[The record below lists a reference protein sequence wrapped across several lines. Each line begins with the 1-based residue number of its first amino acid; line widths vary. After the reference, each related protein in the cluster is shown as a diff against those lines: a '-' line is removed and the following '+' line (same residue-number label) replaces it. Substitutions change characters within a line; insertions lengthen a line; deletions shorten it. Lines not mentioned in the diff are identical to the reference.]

1 MKREQLTTWPRVLQL
16 IAAARDA
23 SPTSI
28 AVRGPD
34 GVVTYDQLLTRA
46 DRLARALHASGV
58 GRGEFVG
65 HCVNRSAS
73 SVVGV
78 VGIARAGCAY
88 VAIDPQYPDERIR
101 WMLADSGAKAL
112 VADAATDA
120 RVGNLEGAPALVL
133 GAAGQL
139 TNHEDPDG
147 AGQSPPL
154 APGSVDDAYVVY
166 TSGSTG
172 TPKGVVID
180 HAGLSNLVDWHRAA
194 FALDAGDRC
203 TQISSPGFDAAVWE
217 IWPCLAS
224 GATLHIVPEQLR
236 TDPVGLRDWLV
247 AEEITVT
254 FLPTALAEGVIGL
267 SWPGGSALR
276 YLLTG
281 GDALAKRPDPELG
294 FALVNNYGLSET
306 TVVSTSGA
314 VSADGEGPPT
324 IGRPIAGVEVEIV
337 DDELQQVSPGEVGEL
352 LIGGPSVGRGYI
364 NRPELTR
371 ERFVDGPRGRRYR
384 TGDLV
389 RMRPD
394 GEIEF
399 AGRVD
404 DQLSIRGFRVEPG
417 EVAAVLNS
425 HPAVEAS
432 VAVAIGDSSADRQLV
447 AYVVA
452 TDGVRPSSEELSGL
466 LAGSLPHYMVPS
478 RYVWLDQLPLTP
490 HGKID
495 RRALPDPGPA
505 VGNEEV
511 GLDPE
516 APVDA
521 TIASVVAQLLKVE
534 QVGMDE
540 NFFLIGGH
548 SMLGAQLIARI
559 ERLYGVE
566 LPLRYLFDHPTP
578 AELADEVQRR
588 TADGLV
594 GIEVGQ

>member
-1 MKREQLTTWPRVLQL
+1 MEREQLTTQRNVLQL
-16 IAAARDA
+16 IAAARDDA
-23 SPTSI
+23 PTSI
-28 AVRGPD
+28 AVRAPD
-34 GVVTYDQLLTRA
+34 GVLTYDQLLIRA
-46 DRLARALHASGV
+46 DRLAQALHAVGV
-58 GRGEFVG
+58 GRHDFVG
-65 HCVNRSAS
+65 HCLDRSAS
-73 SVVGV
+73 SVVAAL
-78 VGIARAGCAY
+78 GIARAGCAY
-88 VAIDPQYPDERIR
+88 VAIDPQYPDERIH
-101 WMLADSGAKAL
+101 WMLADSGAKA
-112 VADAATDA
+112 VVTDA
-120 RVGNLEGAPALVL
+120 VIDARLGNVEGVPALVL
-133 GAAGQL
+133 GDAGQL
-139 TNHEDPDG
+139 TNHGDEDGVDE
-147 AGQSPPL
+147 SPPA
-154 APGSVDDAYVVY
+154 APGSVDEAYVVY

-172 TPKGVVID
+172 LPKGVVVE

-194 FALDAGDRC
+194 FALDADDRC

-247 AEEITVT
+247 AQEITVT

-267 SWPGGSALR
+267 PWPEGSALR

-281 GDALAKRPDPELG
+281 GDALARRPDPELG
-294 FALVNNYGLSET
+294 FTLVNNYGLSET
-306 TVVSTSGA
+306 TVVSTSGN

-324 IGRPIAGVEVEIV
+324 IGRPIAGVDVEIV
-337 DDELQQVSPGEVGEL
+337 DDELRQVPSGEVGEL

-364 NRPELTR
+364 NRAELTR
-371 ERFVDGPRGRRYR
+371 ERFLDGPRGRRYR

-399 AGRVD
+399 VGRVD

-447 AYVVA
+447 AYVVP
-452 TDGVRPSSEELSGL
+452 TDGVNPSSDELSGL
-466 LAGSLPHYMVPS
+466 LARSLPHYMVPS
-478 RYVWLDQLPLTP
+478 RYVWLDELPLTP

-495 RRALPDPGPA
+495 RRALPDPGA
-505 VGNEEV
+505 GNAEEQEI
-511 GLDPE
+511 LDPE
-516 APVDA
+516 APIDA

-534 QVGMDE
+534 RVRMHE

-588 TADGLV
+588 IADGRV
-594 GIEVGQ
+594 AEVAQ

>member
-1 MKREQLTTWPRVLQL
+1 MEREQLTTSPRVLQL
-16 IAAARDA
+16 IAAAREA

-34 GVVTYDQLLTRA
+34 GVVTYGQLLTRA
-46 DRLARALHASGV
+46 DRVARALHAGGV
-58 GRGEFVG
+58 RRGDFVG
-65 HCVNRSAS
+65 HCLDRSAS

-88 VAIDPQYPDERIR
+88 VAIDPQYPDDRIR

-112 VADAATDA
+112 VTDAATDG
-120 RVGNLEGAPALVL
+120 RLGDVEGAAALVL
-133 GAAGQL
+133 GDAGQL
-139 TNHEDPDG
+139 TNHDDPDG
-147 AGQSPPL
+147 AGQSPPP
-154 APGSVDDAYVVY
+154 APRSVDEAYVVY

-172 TPKGVVID
+172 RPKGVVIE

-194 FALDAGDRC
+194 FALTAGDRC

-236 TDPVGLRDWLV
+236 TDPIELRDWLV

-267 SWPGGSALR
+267 SWPKGSALR

-294 FALVNNYGLSET
+294 FTLVNNYGLSET

-371 ERFVDGPRGRRYR
+371 DRFVDGRRGRRYR

-389 RMRPD
+389 RMLPG

-399 AGRVD
+399 VGRVD

-495 RRALPDPGPA
+495 RRALPDPGA
-505 VGNEEV
+505 GLGEEQATP
-511 GLDPE
+511 DPD

-578 AELADEVQRR
+578 AELGDEVQRR
-588 TADGLV
+588 IADGLV
-594 GIEVGQ
+594 ATR

>member
-1 MKREQLTTWPRVLQL
+1 VY
-16 IAAARDA
+16 
-23 SPTSI
+23 
-28 AVRGPD
+28 GPD
-34 GVVTYDQLLTRA
+34 GVLTYDQLLTRA
-46 DRLARALHASGV
+46 DRVARALHAAGV
-58 GRGEFVG
+58 ARREFIG
-65 HCVNRSAS
+65 HCLDRSAS

-78 VGIARAGCAY
+78 LGIVRAGCAY

-101 WMLADSGAKAL
+101 WMLADSGAKA
-112 VADAATDA
+112 VVTDA
-120 RVGNLEGAPALVL
+120 GTGARLGNVEGAPAIVL
-133 GAAGQL
+133 RDAGQL
-139 TNHEDPDG
+139 TDDDDPDG
-147 AGQSPPL
+147 AGDGPQP
-154 APGSVDDAYVVY
+154 APGSVDEAYVVY

-172 TPKGVVID
+172 RPKGVVID

-217 IWPCLAS
+217 IWPSLAS

-247 AEEITVT
+247 AEGITVT

-267 SWPGGSALR
+267 SWPERSALR

-281 GDALAKRPDPELG
+281 GDALARRPDPGLG
-294 FALVNNYGLSET
+294 FTVVNNYGLSET
-306 TVVSTSGA
+306 TVVSTSGI

-324 IGRPIAGVEVEIV
+324 IGRAIAGVQVEIV
-337 DDELQQVSPGEVGEL
+337 DEQLRQVSPGEVGEL

-371 ERFVDGPRGRRYR
+371 VRFLDGPGGRRYR

-389 RMRPD
+389 RMRPG

-399 AGRVD
+399 VGRVD

-447 AYVVA
+447 AYVVPI
-452 TDGVRPSSEELSGL
+452 DGVHPSSEELSGL
-466 LAGSLPHYMVPS
+466 LARSLPHYMVPS
-478 RYVWLDQLPLTP
+478 RYVWLDRLPLTP

-495 RRALPDPGPA
+495 RQALPDPGPGSGHEQA
-505 VGNEEV
+505 V
-511 GLDPE
+511 LDPE

-521 TIASVVAQLLKVE
+521 TIASVVSQLLKVD
-534 QVGMDE
+534 QVRMDE

-578 AELADEVQRR
+578 TELAGEVQRLI
-588 TADGLV
+588 ADGRV
-594 GIEVGQ
+594 ATEVAE